1 MDQWGNPNPSMFLR
15 VLCGF
20 VLFVLS
26 WMVLRFL
33 FQLGTQVVWRLGQI
47 RERPGLPIAITLL
60 ACGTLCVLGA
70 LLLVWPGVTG
80 GPNMSPTMNMPGA
93 EMIPRFDMSM
103 AMRTSGSLLRPP
115 AVCAALVIGVALSA
129 LGVWSSLAP
138 PAAKNDDSPGSRDP
152 S

>member
-1 MDQWGNPNPSMFLR
+1 MDSSPKTASLGYTGLVLALALTIAIFGTNALRERGGFSSRIRGQWGNPNPSMFLR

-60 ACGTLCVLGA
+60 ACGTLCVLGGF
-70 LLLVWPGVTG
+70 LLVWPGVTG
-80 GPNMSPTMNMPGA
+80 GPNMSPTMNMPGN
-93 EMIPRFDMSM
+93 R
-103 AMRTSGSLLRPP
+103 RVR
-115 AVCAALVIGVALSA
+115 
-129 LGVWSSLAP
+129 
-138 PAAKNDDSPGSRDP
+138 R
-152 S
+152 